1 MSTEDAEY
9 KKLYTLL
16 TSLSSKTAPR
26 TNQVITP
33 MISLENEEKTSRILT
48 LDVPPLEKLV
58 HQSNPPTPKVE
69 KRPISPREFPCDACF
84 RTFPTYSQLQTHL
97 KITPMCAS
105 WETLPNK
112 EEYYHNPPSIH
123 IYMDEL
129 LAETVA
135 TEGKPTECR
144 FCHNSFSNK
153 GNLHKHFHTSIVCNR
168 MAYARFK
175 KVVANLK

>member
-1 MSTEDAEY
+1 MSTDDAEY
-9 KKLYTLL
+9 KKLYSLL
-16 TSLSSKTAPR
+16 TSLSSKTSQR
-26 TNQVITP
+26 TNDVITP
-33 MISLENEEKTSRILT
+33 MISLENEDKTSRTLT
-48 LDVPPLEKLV
+48 LDIPLDPPARSITPPLRI
-58 HQSNPPTPKVE
+58 E
-69 KRPISPREFPCDACF
+69 KRPVSPKEFPCDGCF
-84 RTFPTYSQLQTHL
+84 RVFPSYSHLQTHL
-97 KITPMCAS
+97 KITPMCAG
-105 WETLPNK
+105 WATLPNK

-135 TEGKPTECR
+135 AENKPNECQ